1 MNAVPD
7 AKVKALAS
15 EYEQRYAVAPELRK
29 SGARHELLLYGA
41 RLELGMRAFLEDG
54 GFKGFTTTF
63 EDLHGLRQLPGLAPQ
78 RLMADGLRLRRRG
91 RLEDR
96 RTRARDE
103 GHGRRAAGRDFVHGG
118 LHLSSGAG
126 RPSGARLAHARDL
139 PDDRG
144 GQAQGSRFIRFR
156 IGGKE
161 DPVRLVFDA
170 ATGPALNASL
180 IDLGS
185 RFRLL
190 VNEVTS
196 VDHPALPKLPVARAV
211 WECKPDFKT
220 ACAAWILA
228 GGAHHTGYS
237 YSVTREMLEDFA
249 TIAGIEMAVIG
260 PETTSLELQAGPAQQ
275 RRLLLPCAGIPR
287 LSRNEAMFKELKR
300 EAYEANVAL
309 PRHGLINLTFGNASA
324 IDRARAVFAIKPS
337 GVDYTALAPEDMV
350 VIDLEGR
357 RVEGKLNPSSDTPT
371 HRRLFLAFPNIGGVV
386 HTHSSHATAFAQA
399 GRPIPIFGTTHA
411 DYFNGEVP
419 VTRKMRPSEIATD
432 YEWETGNVIVE
443 TMRNR
448 DPADFPGVL
457 VNRHAPF
464 TWGASVAKALENAVA
479 VECIAQMALM
489 SLQLAPNLEPIEEE
503 LLNKHFKRK
512 HGAGAY
518 YGQTPDF

>member
-1 MNAVPD
+1 
-7 AKVKALAS
+7 
-15 EYEQRYAVAPELRK
+15 
-29 SGARHELLLYGA
+29 
-41 RLELGMRAFLEDG
+41 
-54 GFKGFTTTF
+54 
-63 EDLHGLRQLPGLAPQ
+63 
-78 RLMADGLRLRRRG
+78 
-91 RLEDR
+91 
-96 RTRARDE
+96 
-103 GHGRRAAGRDFVHGG
+103 
-118 LHLSSGAG
+118 
-126 RPSGARLAHARDL
+126 
-139 PDDRG
+139 
-144 GQAQGSRFIRFR
+144 
-156 IGGKE
+156 
-161 DPVRLVFDA
+161 
-170 ATGPALNASL
+170 
-180 IDLGS
+180 
-185 RFRLL
+185 
-190 VNEVTS
+190 
-196 VDHPALPKLPVARAV
+196 
-211 WECKPDFKT
+211 
-220 ACAAWILA
+220 
-228 GGAHHTGYS
+228 
-237 YSVTREMLEDFA
+237 
-249 TIAGIEMAVIG
+249 
-260 PETTSLELQAGPAQQ
+260 
-275 RRLLLPCAGIPR
+275 
-287 LSRNEAMFKELKR
+287 MFKELKR

-324 IDRARAVFAIKPS
+324 IDRARAAFAIKPS
-337 GVDYTALAPEDMV
+337 GVDYTALTPEDMV

-357 RVEGKLNPSSDTPT
+357 RIEGRLNPSSDTPT

-518 YGQTPDF
+518 YGQTPDFEAALTQGTAAEWPAFWRIGCDGRRLQSLFRAISRGCGAISESSPRQRRRFITSTYVFKQIPCCLARPRHVGSARSGGRSKPFKRRPDRPPPACSHPDALSDSRRPGSADNARPRPPPRSSELFRPSRPDSGRRKRRSNTALCALRLTTRCGVET